1 MNDLRVDPTPEP
13 RSLEDRLR
21 HDGAAYQGLR
31 EGWVP
36 DLADVTVR
44 SRRQHRRSRQA
55 LAVAAVFV
63 AVLGAG
69 GLGLRAA
76 RSSGD
81 QELHLGG
88 SGTTVP
94 TTPEPPAS
102 VPSSVPTTPPTTA
115 AAPAPTSALPV
126 TSTTGPPITATPAPS
141 TTVPTTPVGPAVTT
155 SVVTPATNVELRA
168 DGLGIVS
175 FGDAEADVMAR
186 LTAALGAPTVDSGW
200 SQANTGMEGRP
211 NRYVMWGGFSVAFLE
226 NASGRYLA
234 AWRISAVND
243 DVGIERTPALATPDG
258 LRLGLRYEDIQGRLG
273 GAVPVAGEG
282 ATGYRVATAAGP
294 LYVWFDPPVYSFTQ
308 PPGPDATIAAL
319 DAGDPMSA
327 HEP

>member
-13 RSLEDRLR
+13 SSLDDRLR
-21 HDGAAYQGLR
+21 HDGAAYQDLR

-69 GLGLRAA
+69 GLGLRAV

-94 TTPEPPAS
+94 TTPELPA
-102 VPSSVPTTPPTTA
+102 SVPTTPPPTTA
-115 AAPAPTSALPV
+115 APVPTTGLPAPPTSALP
-126 TSTTGPPITATPAPS
+126 TTAPPAPS
-141 TTVPTTPVGPAVTT
+141 IVPTTPVAPVTT
-155 SVVTPATNVELRA
+155 TVVSRATDIELRA

-175 FGDAEADVMAR
+175 FGDAEDEVIAR

-200 SQANTGMEGRP
+200 RQANTGFESRP
-211 NRYVMWGGFSVAFLE
+211 NRNVMWGGFSVQFLE
-226 NASGRYLA
+226 NTSGRYMA

-243 DVGIERTPALATPDG
+243 DVGLERTPALATPDG
-258 LRLGLRYEDIQGRLG
+258 LRLGLRYEDIQSHLG

-282 ATGYRVATAAGP
+282 ATGYRVVTATGP
-294 LYVWFDPPVYSFTQ
+294 LYVWFDPPLYSVTQ
-308 PPGPDATIAAL
+308 PPGPGATIAAL
-319 DAGDPMSA
+319 DAGDPMSS